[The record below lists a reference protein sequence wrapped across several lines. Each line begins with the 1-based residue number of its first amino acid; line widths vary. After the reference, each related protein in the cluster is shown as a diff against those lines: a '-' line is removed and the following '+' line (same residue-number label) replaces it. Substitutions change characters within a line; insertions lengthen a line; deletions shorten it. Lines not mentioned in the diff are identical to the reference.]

1 MPQPQ
6 RIPTKLIREL
16 RAGGKNSWAS
26 VARKLGIP
34 LEQLRR
40 QLGIGAKR

>member
-1 MPQPQ
+1 MPP
-6 RIPTKLIREL
+6 PKVPLKLIKEL

-26 VARKLGIP
+26 VARKIGIP